1 MGVIRTLLRELVAE
15 PRLAGGALV
24 SMVAGFA
31 EDEVGS
37 LRVGRFLTWLG
48 LFLVPLADATV
59 GLELILL
66 FGFVEAAEASFFGG
80 NLIFFKV
87 ILGDF
92 DTFGFKAEALSTL
105 AVLVSPSF
113 AMVVVCTTGLSFVA
127 LLIIACFGGC
137 LGDSCFGGDDT
148 MAFNFPP
155 RDSLILFL
163 GTVGVGEAWAFASSL
178 P

>member
-92 DTFGFKAEALSTL
+92 DTFGCKAEALSTL
-105 AVLVSPSF
+105 AVLVSLFF
-113 AMVVVCTTGLSFVA
+113 AIVVVSGRGLSFIFV
-127 LLIIACFGGC
+127 IVACFGGC
-137 LGDSCFGGDDT
+137 SGDSCFGGDDT